1 MIRLILLGLLLW
13 VSLMVTPTNAFE
25 KDDFELVVLF
35 GRPGAGKGTIAQS
48 LKEDSY
54 LHISLGDI
62 FRSEL
67 KRRTPIGV
75 QYKEQIE
82 SACGFLPDDVVIP
95 VVNSFLENAM
105 RQSQKLV
112 LDGFPRM
119 ITQFKALE
127 EVLHSWNRMIKTRF
141 IYIEVDPIIA
151 EQRILNRLVCTE
163 CSLVYSRLSDEVRDQ
178 ETCVECMGQ
187 LMPRAGD
194 VLGSIPRRFKA
205 FEDNVLHVIRL
216 MEGEAVPNFYKVNGN
231 LPSSEVLKEI
241 RKILALEPVHKLS
254 LKSQIVELS
263 TFKEVKKVLNQ
274 VPSGS
279 LIVTDIDNV
288 LIYHRDKVLR
298 PASKAIYRKLMD
310 KLKDDFKDQMKKIGN
325 KEIPFFEYLHG
336 LLIRDIRIEIL
347 DEESPQLFE
356 RLRNQG
362 QAVLALS
369 AGKTGPY
376 AEFESMEDLR
386 VERLKALGFNFSSS
400 FPGYVPTIL
409 EVPFTSS
416 PPIFKEG
423 VILTGK
429 ASKALCLE
437 SFLSRLQKSWMML
450 VYIDD
455 RKDWVEEV
463 YRHFSSRMPVLA
475 IHYVNKK
482 FLTENTDE
490 ELAKRQFDLLCSEHR
505 WLSDEEVKSENS

>member
-1 MIRLILLGLLLW
+1 
-13 VSLMVTPTNAFE
+13 
-25 KDDFELVVLF
+25 
-35 GRPGAGKGTIAQS
+35 
-48 LKEDSY
+48 
-54 LHISLGDI
+54 
-62 FRSEL
+62 
-67 KRRTPIGV
+67 
-75 QYKEQIE
+75 
-82 SACGFLPDDVVIP
+82 
-95 VVNSFLENAM
+95 
-105 RQSQKLV
+105 
-112 LDGFPRM
+112 
-119 ITQFKALE
+119 
-127 EVLHSWNRMIKTRF
+127 
-141 IYIEVDPIIA
+141 
-151 EQRILNRLVCTE
+151 
-163 CSLVYSRLSDEVRDQ
+163 
-178 ETCVECMGQ
+178 
-187 LMPRAGD
+187 
-194 VLGSIPRRFKA
+194 
-205 FEDNVLHVIRL
+205 
-216 MEGEAVPNFYKVNGN
+216 
-231 LPSSEVLKEI
+231 
-241 RKILALEPVHKLS
+241 
-254 LKSQIVELS
+254 
-263 TFKEVKKVLNQ
+263 
-274 VPSGS
+274 
-279 LIVTDIDNV
+279 
-288 LIYHRDKVLR
+288 
-298 PASKAIYRKLMD
+298 
-310 KLKDDFKDQMKKIGN
+310 MKKIGN

-386 VERLKALGFNFSSS
+386 IERLKALGFNFSSS

-450 VYIDD
+450 VYMDD

-490 ELAKRQFDLLCSEHR
+490 ELAKRQFDLLRSEHR